1 VKTTKLF
8 LKALGSLL
16 LDAARAIFWATAILI
31 VVAGAFKLVD
41 RAAIDGALYFILAMP
56 IVIGLLLVGVA
67 VYVRMETIR
76 DRERRAELEREA
88 KRCAT
93 PADPKAY
100 LPQHLRAEPVIFQRG
115 EKQVFPLEER
125 RPS

>member
-8 LKALGSLL
+8 LKALGSL

-41 RAAIDGALYFILAMP
+41 RAAIEVALYFILALLV
-56 IVIGLLLVGVA
+56 VIGLAQAGVA

-88 KRCAT
+88 KRAC
-93 PADPKAY
+93 PAPDPKAY
-100 LPQHLRAEPVIFQRG
+100 LPQHLRAEPVILQRG
-115 EKQVFPLEER
+115 EKQVFPPAER